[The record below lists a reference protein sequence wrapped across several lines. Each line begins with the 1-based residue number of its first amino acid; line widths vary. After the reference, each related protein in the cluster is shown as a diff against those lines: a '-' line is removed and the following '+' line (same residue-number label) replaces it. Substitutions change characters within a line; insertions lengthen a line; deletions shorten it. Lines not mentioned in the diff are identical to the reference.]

1 MMPEKTA
8 KDLPLPPSWLLQSAI
23 YFQEKEEP
31 RSFLQNGFSC
41 DYAQESFFRW
51 IAQFMKWKLNYPPR
65 VHNMTSS

>member
-1 MMPEKTA
+1 MMPEKTT

-41 DYAQESFFRW
+41 DYAQESLCVELR
-51 IAQFMKWKLNYPPR
+51 
-65 VHNMTSS
+65 SS